1 VNQEPR
7 SPAAFLARRLATI
20 AAVALATAAAIWAL
34 GLGARVA
41 VLGADTGVMR
51 TRVEA
56 AVRQAVDR
64 EAAAARAHADAVAA
78 LNGID
83 GAVQGDARSV
93 RQLFDALGVSVAADA
108 GTEATSIYGSDGLPI
123 AWAGRPSDIAT
134 DRIRAGGED
143 WLVLEQVLGLRLVHI
158 RPVERRLGA
167 VVVTERAIGVTSPA
181 TAMAS
186 LRGSGPDPYRLATR
200 WATVSLEASSGGD
213 AGTSPDSSR
222 FEILGPH
229 DRPLVT
235 ASVANDALARTRA
248 QWSAA
253 IRWLMLAV
261 VAIALLFAAG
271 AVLDWHAMTAA
282 AHPGATAAVLLL
294 CVAAGRAVLLAEPA
308 GGWSSLPLFT
318 AVTYASPTVPRLLAS
333 PFDFLLTAVAVTAAV
348 LVVLQWVETAR
359 RRQMRRRAA
368 VTAGDLLQA
377 AGGAALAGAGAALV
391 LAAHAWL
398 LRDTVAHSTV
408 DLLHFSLAPFSPAR
422 LALQLGLI
430 ALHAAAVAAAVAL
443 FRASTIPWLVPRWSA
458 HQAAIVA
465 AWTVPTVLWVT
476 TRGGDARDS
485 VPLPALALAL
495 AVVLTLIAGVVWARY
510 RNGSQAFRLLA
521 LALAPVVPAL
531 AFYPTLFAMAWRAK
545 SDLVETRY
553 APQALN
559 QRATVY
565 ALLEESLREI
575 DGLPGLTA
583 LISANVNPGETG
595 AASDR
600 AFQVWQATA
609 LARYPVTSSVEVY
622 GPDGRL
628 VSRFAF
634 NLPEDLTNVSRSDE
648 TTCGWT
654 VAEEVAPFFADERR
668 VYHAG
673 RALCEA
679 GGAIAG
685 SIVVHAMLDYENL
698 PFTAARTPYVEL
710 LQPSDAARGPD
721 APGDDV
727 QYAVYGWSRTP
738 LYSSHETAW
747 PLDDPVFAL
756 VEQSRDSVW
765 ARLRRNGEPFDV
777 FLMNDR
783 GGIYA
788 LGFPAVSPL
797 GHLVNLAELTTL
809 GATAFVGVA
818 VIAGLFGLLARR
830 FVVAQALLREVRASF
845 YRKLFLAFVAAVVA
859 PVALLAVVAR
869 TFVASEMRVGV
880 EREAL
885 RTSAAASRVVSDLI
899 APQAARLGSALDDN
913 LMVWVRRLID
923 EDANI
928 FAGTE
933 LQATSERTVFA
944 SGLLS
949 SRTPA
954 EVYGAL
960 ALRREGGAVAR
971 ERIGDFEYV
980 VAAAPIRLGTIDAM
994 MTVPLTSRQ
1003 RDIDSQIDALDR
1015 RVLLAALIFILAGA
1029 GLGYTMAERIADP
1042 VSRLTRATRRI
1053 AGGDFDVRVVSTSSD
1068 ELARLV
1074 ADFNQMAAEL
1084 QRQRRQLERTHRIEA
1099 WAEMARQVA
1108 HDIKN
1113 PLTPIQLNAEHL
1125 RRVHADRGE
1134 PLGPI
1139 LKECVETIL
1148 TQVALLRQISS
1159 EFSNFASSPNVRRA
1173 PVEVADLLRDLVAPY
1188 GRGLTNGVSI
1198 EVRPMPPLPP
1208 VLIDRALVSRS
1219 LTNVIE
1225 NALHAMPSGG
1235 RLTIE
1240 AALRDSTVAI
1250 AMTDTGMGMDQEALE
1265 RVFEPYFST
1274 KARGTGLGLPIAKR
1288 NVELS
1293 GGTIAITSRRDEGT
1307 TVEVRLP
1314 VAS

>member
-1 VNQEPR
+1 VHR
-7 SPAAFLARRLATI
+7 ADGSSTAFLWRRLGRITAVT
-20 AAVALATAAAIWAL
+20 AVAVLALWAL
-34 GLGARVA
+34 GFGARA
-41 VLGADTGVMR
+41 AALGVDVTVMR
-51 TRVEA
+51 QRVEA
-56 AVRQAVDR
+56 AVRQAFDR
-64 EAAAARAHADAVAA
+64 EAAAARAHAVAVASLPSIDAA
-78 LNGID
+78 LEGEAR
-83 GAVQGDARSV
+83 AVRDLFEALSV
-93 RQLFDALGVSVAADA
+93 GVTSDA
-108 GTEATSIYGSDGLPI
+108 GTEATSVYAADGTPI
-123 AWAGRPSDIAT
+123 AWAGRPSDIAA

-143 WLVLEQVLGLRLVHI
+143 WFVLEQVLGLRLVHI
-158 RPVERRLGA
+158 RSVDGRLGA
-167 VVVTERAIGVTSPA
+167 VVVTERSVGAASPA

-186 LRGSGPDPYRLATR
+186 LRGSGPDPYRLNTR
-200 WATVSLEASSGGD
+200 WASVALEAASGD
-213 AGTSPDSSR
+213 ARTSFDSSR
-222 FEILGPH
+222 FEIAGPH
-229 DRPLVT
+229 AHSLLTATVDDTDLV
-235 ASVANDALARTRA
+235 RTRD
-248 QWSAA
+248 QWAA
-253 IRWLMLAV
+253 AVRWAMLGIIAV
-261 VAIALLFAAG
+261 AVLFAAG
-271 AVLDWHAMTAA
+271 AVLDWRAMTRA
-282 AHPGATAAVLLL
+282 AHPGLAAIGLVG
-294 CVAAGRAVLLAEPA
+294 CVALARAVLMVAPA
-308 GGWSSLPLFT
+308 ASWSSLPLFT
-318 AVTYASPTVPRLLAS
+318 AVTYASPAVPRLLSS
-333 PFDFLLTAVAVTAAV
+333 PLDFLLTAIALIAMV
-348 LVVLQWVETAR
+348 LVALQWVETGR
-359 RRQMRRRAA
+359 RRRGRRPVAE
-368 VTAGDLLQA
+368 
-377 AGGAALAGAGAALV
+377 ALATASAGALLAGIAAAFV
-391 LAAHAWL
+391 LQGHAWV
-398 LRDTVAHSTV
+398 LRDTVAHSTL
-408 DLLHFSLAPFSPAR
+408 DPLRFSLAPFSAAR

-430 ALHAAAVAAAVAL
+430 AAHAAAATALVTL
-443 FRASTIPWLVPRWSA
+443 FRASTNPWLVARWSA
-458 HQAAIVA
+458 AQAALVT
-465 AWTVPTVLWVT
+465 AWVLPTVIWSAARAGEAPASTPMPGVT
-476 TRGGDARDS
+476 
-485 VPLPALALAL
+485 LALSL
-495 AVVLTLIAGVVWARY
+495 AVLLTLSAPAVWARY
-510 RNGSQAFRLLA
+510 RNGSQGFRLVA

-531 AFYPTLFAMAWRAK
+531 AFYPSVFAVAWRAK
-545 SDLVETRY
+545 SDLVENRY

-565 ALLEESLREI
+565 SLLEESLRDI
-575 DGLPGLTA
+575 DALPGLVA
-583 LISANVNPGETG
+583 LVSAGRSPDQSG

-600 AFQVWQATA
+600 AFQLWQTTA

-628 VSRFAF
+628 LSRFAF
-634 NLPEDLTNVSRSDE
+634 NLPEDLSAVSRSDE
-648 TTCGWT
+648 AECRWT

-673 RALCEA
+673 RALCGPA
-679 GGAIAG
+679 GLAG

-738 LYSSHETAW
+738 FYSSHETAW
-747 PLDDPVFAL
+747 PLEDAVFSL
-756 VEQSRDSVW
+756 VEQSRDPVW
-765 ARLRRNGEPFDV
+765 ARLQRNGEPFDV

-788 LGFPAVSPL
+788 LGFPAVSAL

-809 GATAFVGVA
+809 GAAAFLGVA
-818 VIAGLFGLLARR
+818 VIAGLFGLAARR
-830 FVVAQALLREVRASF
+830 FVRAQALLREVRASF

-869 TFVASEMRVGV
+869 NFVASEMRSGV

-899 APQAARLGSALDDN
+899 APQAAQLGSALDDN
-913 LMVWVRRLID
+913 LMVWVRRLIA

-928 FAGTE
+928 FAGTG

-954 EVYGAL
+954 DVYVAL
-960 ALRREGGAVAR
+960 ALRREAGTVAR

-980 VAAAPIRLGTIDAM
+980 VAAAPIRLGSVDAM

-1053 AGGDFDVRVVSTSSD
+1053 AGGDFDVRVASTSSD

-1084 QRQRRQLERTHRIEA
+1084 QRQRLQLERTHRIEA

-1148 TQVALLRQISS
+1148 SQVALLRQISS
-1159 EFSNFASSPNVRRA
+1159 EFSNFASSPSVRRA
-1173 PVEVADLLRDLVAPY
+1173 PVEVAELLKDLVAPY
-1188 GRGLTNGVSI
+1188 ARALTDGLSI
-1198 EVRPMPPLPP
+1198 EVRPTPPLPP
-1208 VLIDRALVSRS
+1208 VLIDRALVARS
-1219 LTNVIE
+1219 LTNIIE
-1225 NALHAMPSGG
+1225 NSLHAMPSGG
-1235 RLTIE
+1235 QLTIE
-1240 AALRDSTVAI
+1240 ARLRDDSVAVEI
-1250 AMTDTGMGMDQEALE
+1250 SDTGMGMDEEALD

-1293 GGTIAITSRRDEGT
+1293 GGSIAITSQRERGT

-1314 VAS
+1314 LAT

>member
-1 VNQEPR
+1 MDRSGP
-7 SPAAFLARRLATI
+7 SPARFLRRRLLEIGAVTGI
-20 AAVALATAAAIWAL
+20 AVAGLWAL
-34 GLGARVA
+34 GLGARVL
-41 VLGADTGVMR
+41 VLGSDVTVMR
-51 TRVEA
+51 QRVEA
-56 AVRQAVDR
+56 AVRQSFDR
-64 EAAAARAHADAVAA
+64 EAAAARVHASTVAA
-78 LNGID
+78 LESIE
-83 GAVQGDARSV
+83 GAVKGDAPSV
-93 RQLFDALGVSVAADA
+93 RALFDALSAGVARDA
-108 GTEATSIYGSDGLPI
+108 GTEATSVYLADGTPI
-123 AWAGRPSDIAT
+123 AWAGRPSDIPP
-134 DRIRAGGED
+134 DRIERSGED
-143 WLVLEQVLGLRLVHI
+143 WFVLEQVLGLRMVHI
-158 RPVERRLGA
+158 RPVGRQLSA
-167 VVVTERAIGVTSPA
+167 VVVTERGIGAASPA
-181 TAMAS
+181 TALAS
-186 LRGSGPDPYRLATR
+186 LRGSGPNPYRMNTR
-200 WATVSLEASSGGD
+200 WATVALEAPSGG
-213 AGTSPDSSR
+213 ARTTPDPSR
-222 FEILGPH
+222 FEILGP
-229 DRPLVT
+229 DEGPLLT
-235 ASVANDALARTRA
+235 AIVEDEDLARARA

-253 IRWLMLAV
+253 VRWTVLAALAV
-261 VAIALLFAAG
+261 AALFAAG
-271 AVLDWHAMTAA
+271 AVLDWRAMTGGSRAA
-282 AHPGATAAVLLL
+282 IASMAL
-294 CVAAGRAVLLAEPA
+294 VACLALARAVLLVEPA
-308 GGWSSLPLFT
+308 GGWSSWPLFT
-318 AVTYASPTVPRLLAS
+318 AVTYASAAVPRLLSS
-333 PFDFLLTAVAVTAAV
+333 PFDFLLTAVTLTAAV
-348 LVVLQWVETAR
+348 LLALQWVETVR
-359 RRQMRRRAA
+359 RRRGSRRPI
-368 VTAGDLLQA
+368 VTAIDWLA
-377 AGGAALAGAGAALV
+377 AGGSAFLAGSAAALL
-391 LAAHAWL
+391 LHAHAWT

-408 DLLHFSLAPFSPAR
+408 DLLHFSLAPFSAAR

-430 ALHAAAVAAAVAL
+430 AAHAATVAGMVAL
-443 FRASTIPWLVPRWSA
+443 FRASTSPWLVARRSA
-458 HQAAIVA
+458 AQVALVA
-465 AWTVPTVLWVT
+465 AWVLPTVLWT
-476 TRGGDARDS
+476 GAAGDVSTA
-485 VPLPALALAL
+485 PLPGAALALTL
-495 AVVLTLIAGVVWARY
+495 AVVLALNAAAVWARF
-510 RNGSQAFRLLA
+510 RNGSQGFRLVV
-521 LALAPVVPAL
+521 LALAPVIPAL
-531 AFYPTLFAMAWRAK
+531 AFYPTVFAIAWQSK

-553 APQALN
+553 APQAIN

-565 ALLEESLREI
+565 ALLEKSLQEI
-575 DGLPGLTA
+575 DALPGLEA
-583 LISANVNPGETG
+583 LVSASRTPGESG

-600 AFQVWQATA
+600 AFQVWQGTA

-622 GPDGRL
+622 GADRAL
-628 VSRFAF
+628 LSRFAF
-634 NLPEDLTNVSRSDE
+634 NLPEDLSLVSRSDE
-648 TTCGWT
+648 ASCSWT

-673 RALCEA
+673 RALC
-679 GGAIAG
+679 GPSGASTG

-738 LYSSHETAW
+738 FYSSHETAW
-747 PLDDPVFAL
+747 PLDDVVFAL
-756 VEQSRDSVW
+756 VEQSRDPVW
-765 ARLRRNGEPFDV
+765 ARLQRNNEPFDV

-788 LGFPAVSPL
+788 LGFPAVSTL

-809 GATAFVGVA
+809 GAAAFIGVA
-818 VIAGLFGLLARR
+818 AIAGLFGLAARR
-830 FVVAQALLREVRASF
+830 FVLAQALLREVRASF

-869 TFVASEMRVGV
+869 NFVASEMRNGV

-885 RTSAAASRVVSDLI
+885 RTSAVASRVVSDLI
-899 APQAARLGSALDDN
+899 APQAAQQGSTLDDN

-954 EVYGAL
+954 DVYRAL
-960 ALRREGGAVAR
+960 ALRREGGTVAR

-1003 RDIDSQIDALDR
+1003 RDIDTQIDALDR

-1053 AGGDFDVRVVSTSSD
+1053 AGGDFDVRVASASSD
-1068 ELARLV
+1068 ELAKLV
-1074 ADFNQMAAEL
+1074 ADFNQMASEL

-1113 PLTPIQLNAEHL
+1113 PLTPIQLNAQHL

-1139 LKECVETIL
+1139 LNDCVETIL

-1159 EFSNFASSPNVRRA
+1159 EFSNFASSPSVRRT
-1173 PVEVADLLRDLVAPY
+1173 PVEVTDLLNDLVSPY
-1188 GRGLTNGVSI
+1188 ARALSDGLSI
-1198 EVRPMPPLPP
+1198 DLRPMPALPP
-1208 VLIDRALVSRS
+1208 VLIDRALISRS
-1219 LTNVIE
+1219 LTNIIE

-1235 RLTIE
+1235 RLTVE
-1240 AALRDSTVAI
+1240 AALRDNSVAVVI
-1250 AMTDTGMGMDQEALE
+1250 SDTGMGMDQEALD

-1293 GGTIAITSRRDEGT
+1293 GGSIEITSQRERGT

-1314 VAS
+1314 LAT

>member
-1 VNQEPR
+1 M
-7 SPAAFLARRLATI
+7 
-20 AAVALATAAAIWAL
+20 VAWVLPTALWTAA
-34 GLGARVA
+34 R
-41 VLGADTGVMR
+41 
-51 TRVEA
+51 
-56 AVRQAVDR
+56 
-64 EAAAARAHADAVAA
+64 
-78 LNGID
+78 
-83 GAVQGDARSV
+83 GDV
-93 RQLFDALGVSVAADA
+93 
-108 GTEATSIYGSDGLPI
+108 
-123 AWAGRPSDIAT
+123 
-134 DRIRAGGED
+134 
-143 WLVLEQVLGLRLVHI
+143 
-158 RPVERRLGA
+158 
-167 VVVTERAIGVTSPA
+167 
-181 TAMAS
+181 
-186 LRGSGPDPYRLATR
+186 
-200 WATVSLEASSGGD
+200 ATV
-213 AGTSPDSSR
+213 
-222 FEILGPH
+222 
-229 DRPLVT
+229 PL
-235 ASVANDALARTRA
+235 L
-248 QWSAA
+248 
-253 IRWLMLAV
+253 
-261 VAIALLFAAG
+261 
-271 AVLDWHAMTAA
+271 
-282 AHPGATAAVLLL
+282 
-294 CVAAGRAVLLAEPA
+294 
-308 GGWSSLPLFT
+308 
-318 AVTYASPTVPRLLAS
+318 
-333 PFDFLLTAVAVTAAV
+333 
-348 LVVLQWVETAR
+348 
-359 RRQMRRRAA
+359 
-368 VTAGDLLQA
+368 
-377 AGGAALAGAGAALV
+377 GAALAL
-391 LAAHAWL
+391 
-398 LRDTVAHSTV
+398 T
-408 DLLHFSLAPFSPAR
+408 
-422 LALQLGLI
+422 
-430 ALHAAAVAAAVAL
+430 
-443 FRASTIPWLVPRWSA
+443 
-458 HQAAIVA
+458 
-465 AWTVPTVLWVT
+465 
-476 TRGGDARDS
+476 
-485 VPLPALALAL
+485 L
-495 AVVLTLIAGVVWARY
+495 AVVLTLNAAAVWARF
-510 RNGSQAFRLLA
+510 RNGSQGFRLIV

-531 AFYPTLFAMAWRAK
+531 AFYPTVFAVAWQSK

-575 DGLPGLTA
+575 DALPGLEA
-583 LISANVNPGETG
+583 LVSASRTPGESG

-622 GPDGRL
+622 GADGAL
-628 VSRFAF
+628 LSRFAF
-634 NLPEDLTNVSRSDE
+634 NLPEDLSQVSRSDE
-648 TTCGWT
+648 AACAWT
-654 VAEEVAPFFADERR
+654 VAEEVAPFFADDRR

-673 RALCEA
+673 RALCKS
-679 GGAIAG
+679 GGKPVG

-738 LYSSHETAW
+738 FYSSHETAW
-747 PLDDPVFAL
+747 PLDDAVFSR
-756 VEQSRDSVW
+756 VEQSRDPVW
-765 ARLRRNGEPFDV
+765 ARLQRNAEPFDV

-788 LGFPAVSPL
+788 LGFPAVSAL
-797 GHLVNLAELTTL
+797 GHLVNLAELATL
-809 GATAFVGVA
+809 GAAAFIGLA
-818 VIAGLFGLLARR
+818 AITGLFGLVARR
-830 FVVAQALLREVRASF
+830 FVLAQALLREVRASF

-859 PVALLAVVAR
+859 PVVLLAFVAR
-869 TFVASEMRVGV
+869 NFVASEMRSGV

-885 RTSAAASRVVSDLI
+885 RTSAVASRVVSDLI
-899 APQAARLGSALDDN
+899 APQAAQQGSTLDDN

-949 SRTPA
+949 SRTPGDI
-954 EVYGAL
+954 YGAL
-960 ALRREGGAVAR
+960 ALRREGGTVAR

-1053 AGGDFDVRVVSTSSD
+1053 AGGDFDVRVASASSD
-1068 ELARLV
+1068 ELAKLV
-1074 ADFNQMAAEL
+1074 ADFNQMASEL

-1159 EFSNFASSPNVRRA
+1159 EFSNFASSPSVRRT
-1173 PVEVADLLRDLVAPY
+1173 PVEVADLLKDLVAPY
-1188 GRGLTNGVSI
+1188 ARGLSDGLSI
-1198 EVRPMPPLPP
+1198 DLRPMPALPA

-1219 LTNVIE
+1219 LTNIIE

-1235 RLTIE
+1235 KLTIE
-1240 AALRDSTVAI
+1240 ASLRGDGVVVEIS
-1250 AMTDTGMGMDQEALE
+1250 DTGLGMDPEALE
-1265 RVFEPYFST
+1265 RAFEPYFST
-1274 KARGTGLGLPIAKR
+1274 KALGTGLGLPIAKR

-1293 GGTIAITSRRDEGT
+1293 GGSIAITSQRDRGT

-1314 VAS
+1314 IATRPPRRYGLSTEIARTSGGGGSLQRTVWRSSVEEPPTSTDSGVANFHRSP

>member
-1 VNQEPR
+1 VGKPHHA
-7 SPAAFLARRLATI
+7 PAAFLWRRLATI
-20 AAVALATAAAIWAL
+20 AAVAAATAIGIWAL
-34 GLGARVA
+34 GLGARAA
-41 VLGADTGVMR
+41 VLGADVGVMR

-78 LNGID
+78 LTGID
-83 GAVQGDARSV
+83 SAVQGDARSI
-93 RQLFDALGVSVAADA
+93 RQLFDALASSVAGDA
-108 GTEATSIYGSDGLPI
+108 GTEATSIYGPDGAPI
-123 AWAGRPSDIAT
+123 AWAGRPSDLST
-134 DRIRAGGED
+134 DRIGAGGED

-158 RPVERRLGA
+158 RPLERRLGA

-186 LRGSGPDPYRLATR
+186 LRGSGPNPYRLETR
-200 WATVSLEASSGGD
+200 WATVSLEASSGD
-213 AGTSPDSSR
+213 AGTSPDASR
-222 FEILGPH
+222 FEIVGPH
-229 DRPLVT
+229 NRPLVT
-235 ASVANDALARTRA
+235 AFVDDRALARTRD
-248 QWSAA
+248 QWAAA
-253 IRWLMLAV
+253 IRWLGLAV
-261 VAIALLFAAG
+261 AAIAVLFAAG
-271 AVLDWHAMTAA
+271 AMLDWHAMTAA
-282 AHPGATAAVLLL
+282 AHPGTAAAALLL
-294 CVAAGRAVLLAEPA
+294 CVAVCRAVFLAEPA
-308 GGWSSLPLFT
+308 GSWSSLPLFT
-318 AVTYASPTVPRLLAS
+318 AVIYASPAVPRLLAS

-348 LVVLQWVETAR
+348 LVALQWVETAR
-359 RRQMRRRAA
+359 RRRTLRHPV
-368 VTAGDLLQA
+368 VTTIELLQA
-377 AGGAALAGAGAALV
+377 TGVAALAGVGAALV

-398 LRDTVAHSTV
+398 LRDTVAHSTT

-422 LALQLGLI
+422 LALQLGFI
-430 ALHAAAVAAAVAL
+430 ALHAATVAACVAL

-465 AWTVPTVLWVT
+465 AWALPTVLWT
-476 TRGGDARDS
+476 ATRGDVRDS
-485 VPLPALALAL
+485 EPLPALALAL
-495 AVVLTLIAGVVWARY
+495 AIVLTLIAGVVWARY

-531 AFYPTLFAMAWRAK
+531 AFYPTVFATAWRAK
-545 SDLVETRY
+545 SGLVESRY

-559 QRATVY
+559 QRDTVY

-575 DGLPGLTA
+575 DDLPGLTA
-583 LISANVNPGETG
+583 LVSAIVGPGETG

-609 LARYPVTSSVEVY
+609 LAQYPVTSSVEVY

-634 NLPEDLTNVSRSDE
+634 NLPEDLAFVSRSDE
-648 TTCGWT
+648 VTCGWT

-673 RALCEA
+673 RALCQS

-756 VEQSRDSVW
+756 VEQSRDPVW

-788 LGFPAVSPL
+788 LGFPAVSSL

-809 GATAFVGVA
+809 GAAAFVGVA
-818 VIAGLFGLLARR
+818 VIGGIFGLLARR

-869 TFVASEMRVGV
+869 TFVASEMRAGV

-885 RTSAAASRVVSDLI
+885 RTSATASRVVSDLI
-899 APQAARLGSALDDN
+899 APQAARQGSALDDN

-1015 RVLLAALIFILAGA
+1015 RVLLAALVFILAGA

-1053 AGGDFDVRVVSTSSD
+1053 AGGDFDVRVASTSSD

-1074 ADFNQMAAEL
+1074 ADFNQMASEL

-1113 PLTPIQLNAEHL
+1113 PLTPIQLNAQHL

-1148 TQVALLRQISS
+1148 TQVELLRQISS
-1159 EFSNFASSPNVRRA
+1159 EFSNFASSPNVRRT
-1173 PVEVADLLRDLVAPY
+1173 PVEVHELLRDLVAPY
-1188 GRGLTNGVSI
+1188 ARGLTNEVSI
-1198 EVRPMPPLPP
+1198 EVRPMGPLPP

-1240 AALRDSTVAI
+1240 AALRDGAVVI

-1293 GGTIAITSRRDEGT
+1293 GGSIAITSRRDEGT

-1314 VAS
+1314 VAP

>member
-1 VNQEPR
+1 VHRSDR
-7 SPAAFLARRLATI
+7 SPTAFLWRRLARI
-20 AAVALATAAAIWAL
+20 AAIT
-34 GLGARVA
+34 GVA
-41 VLGADTGVMR
+41 VLALWGLGFGARAAVLGSDLAVMR
-51 TRVEA
+51 QRVEA

-64 EAAAARAHADAVAA
+64 DAAAARAHAATAAGLASIDAA
-78 LNGID
+78 LEGD
-83 GAVQGDARSV
+83 SRAVRD
-93 RQLFDALGVSVAADA
+93 LFDALSAGVAADA
-108 GTEATSIYGSDGLPI
+108 GTEATSIYLTDGTPI
-123 AWAGRPSDIAT
+123 AWAGRPSDIAA
-134 DRIRAGGED
+134 DRIRDAGDD
-143 WLVLEQVLGLRLVHI
+143 WFVLEQVLGLRLVHI
-158 RPVERRLGA
+158 RPVEGRLGA
-167 VVVTERAIGVTSPA
+167 VVVTERNLGAASPA

-186 LRGSGPDPYRLATR
+186 LRGSGPNPYRLNTR
-200 WATVSLEASSGGD
+200 WATVALEAASGD
-213 AGTSPDSSR
+213 ARTSPDPSR
-222 FEILGPH
+222 FEIVGPH
-229 DRPLVT
+229 DRALLT
-235 ASVANDALARTRA
+235 ANVENSDLARART
-248 QWSAA
+248 QWATA
-253 IRWLMLAV
+253 VRWAMLAL
-261 VAIALLFAAG
+261 VAVAVLIAAG
-271 AVLDWHAMTAA
+271 AVLDWRAMTRAA
-282 AHPGATAAVLLL
+282 FPSLAALGLIG
-294 CVAAGRAVLLAEPA
+294 CVAVARAVLLVEPA
-308 GGWSSLPLFT
+308 AGWSSLPLFT
-318 AVTYASPTVPRLLAS
+318 AVTYASSAVPRLLSS
-333 PFDFLLTAVAVTAAV
+333 PLDFLLTAVGTTAIV
-348 LVVLQWVETAR
+348 LVALQWVETAR
-359 RRQMRRRAA
+359 RRRRGRRPVTSALVQASGAAILAGIAAAA
-368 VTAGDLLQA
+368 VLQ
-377 AGGAALAGAGAALV
+377 
-391 LAAHAWL
+391 AHAWV

-408 DLLHFSLAPFSPAR
+408 DLLHFSLAPFSASR

-430 ALHAAAVAAAVAL
+430 ATHAATVTAVVTL
-443 FRASTIPWLVPRWSA
+443 FRASTNPWLMARRSA
-458 HQAAIVA
+458 AQAAIVA
-465 AWTVPTVLWVT
+465 AWVLPTVIWAAARSGTGLTGMPLPGVT
-476 TRGGDARDS
+476 T
-485 VPLPALALAL
+485 ALAL
-495 AVVLTLIAGVVWARY
+495 AVLLTLSAPALWARY
-510 RNGSQAFRLLA
+510 RNGSQGFRLVA

-531 AFYPTLFAMAWRAK
+531 AFYPTVFAVAWQAK

-575 DGLPGLTA
+575 DALPGLVA
-583 LISANVNPGETG
+583 LVSAGPTPDQSG

-622 GPDGRL
+622 GADDSL
-628 VSRFAF
+628 LSRFAF
-634 NLPEDLTNVSRSDE
+634 NLPEDLTAVSRSDE
-648 TTCGWT
+648 VGCGWT

-673 RALCEA
+673 RALC
-679 GGAIAG
+679 GASGTVG
-685 SIVVHAMLDYENL
+685 SLVVHAMLDYENL

-710 LQPSDAARGPD
+710 LQPTDAARGPD

-738 LYSSHETAW
+738 FYSSHETAW
-747 PLDDPVFAL
+747 PLEDAVFSL
-756 VEQSRDSVW
+756 VEQSRDPVW
-765 ARLRRNGEPFDV
+765 ARLQRNDEPFDV

-788 LGFPAVSPL
+788 LGFPAVSAL
-797 GHLVNLAELTTL
+797 GHVVNLAELTTL
-809 GATAFVGVA
+809 GAAAFIGVA
-818 VIAGLFGLLARR
+818 AIAGLFGLMARR
-830 FVVAQALLREVRASF
+830 FVLAQALLREVRASF

-869 TFVASEMRVGV
+869 NFVASEMRNGV

-899 APQAARLGSALDDN
+899 APQAARQGSALDDN

-954 EVYGAL
+954 DVYRAL
-960 ALRREGGAVAR
+960 ALRREAGAVAR

-980 VAAAPIRLGTIDAM
+980 VAAAPIQLGGVDAM

-1053 AGGDFDVRVVSTSSD
+1053 AGGDFDVRVASTSSD
-1068 ELARLV
+1068 ELAKLV
-1074 ADFNQMAAEL
+1074 ADFNQMASEL
-1084 QRQRRQLERTHRIEA
+1084 QRQGRQLERTHRIEA

-1148 TQVALLRQISS
+1148 SQVALLRQISS
-1159 EFSNFASSPNVRRA
+1159 EFSNFASSPSVRRA
-1173 PVEVADLLRDLVAPY
+1173 PVEVADLVKDLVAPY
-1188 GRGLTNGVSI
+1188 ERALTDGLSI

-1219 LTNVIE
+1219 LTNIIE

-1240 AALRDSTVAI
+1240 ATRRDDSVAVAI
-1250 AMTDTGMGMDQEALE
+1250 SDTGMGMDQEALE

-1293 GGTIAITSRRDEGT
+1293 GGSIAITSQRERGT

-1314 VAS
+1314 LAG

>member
-1 VNQEPR
+1 
-7 SPAAFLARRLATI
+7 
-20 AAVALATAAAIWAL
+20 
-34 GLGARVA
+34 
-41 VLGADTGVMR
+41 M
-51 TRVEA
+51 
-56 AVRQAVDR
+56 
-64 EAAAARAHADAVAA
+64 
-78 LNGID
+78 
-83 GAVQGDARSV
+83 
-93 RQLFDALGVSVAADA
+93 VAADT
-108 GTEATSIYGSDGLPI
+108 GTEATSVYVADGTPI
-123 AWAGRPSDIAT
+123 AWAGRPSDVAVE
-134 DRIRAGGED
+134 RIGNSGED
-143 WLVLEQVLGLRLVHI
+143 WFVLEQALGLRLVHL
-158 RPVERRLGA
+158 RPVDRRLGA
-167 VVVTERAIGVTSPA
+167 VVVTERRIGAAEPA
-181 TAMAS
+181 TAIAS
-186 LRGSGPDPYRLATR
+186 LRGRGPNPYRMGTR
-200 WATVSLEASSGGD
+200 WATVALEASSGS
-213 AGTSPDSSR
+213 ATSPDPAR
-222 FEILGPH
+222 FEIAGPYG
-229 DRPLVT
+229 RPLLT
-235 ASVANDALARTRA
+235 ATVEDDSLARTRA
-248 QWSAA
+248 QWASAV
-253 IRWLMLAV
+253 RWLMLVA

-271 AVLDWHAMTAA
+271 AVLDWREMTARAYPARVALALLACVLA
-282 AHPGATAAVLLL
+282 ARSVLLL
-294 CVAAGRAVLLAEPA
+294 EAAGS
-308 GGWSSLPLFT
+308 WSPWPLFT
-318 AVTYASPTVPRLLAS
+318 AVTYASPAAPRLLSS
-333 PFDFLLTAVAVTAAV
+333 PFDFLATAVAV
-348 LVVLQWVETAR
+348 
-359 RRQMRRRAA
+359 
-368 VTAGDLLQA
+368 
-377 AGGAALAGAGAALV
+377 AALV
-391 LAAHAWL
+391 LIGLAWVEAFRRRQRHRRPVAVAPAAAAAAAFAAGVAGTLVLHAHAWV
-398 LRDTVAHSTV
+398 LRDTVAHSSV
-408 DLLHFSLAPFSPAR
+408 DLLHLSLAPFSASR

-430 ALHAAAVAAAVAL
+430 GFHLAAVAALVSL
-443 FRASTIPWLVPRWSA
+443 FRASTIPWLVPRRSA
-458 HQAAIVA
+458 GQAIIAVA
-465 AWTVPTVLWVT
+465 WVLPTLMWAALIRDST
-476 TRGGDARDS
+476 GGDAAP
-485 VPLPALALAL
+485 VPGVALAMAL
-495 AVVLTLIAGVVWARY
+495 AVGLTWRAPALWARY
-510 RNGSQAFRLLA
+510 RKGSQGFRLMA

-531 AFYPTLFAMAWRAK
+531 AFYPTVFAVAWQAK

-565 ALLEESLREI
+565 SLLEESLREI
-575 DGLPGLTA
+575 DALPGLVQLVA
-583 LISANVNPGETG
+583 AGRAPDQSG
-595 AASDR
+595 APSDR
-600 AFQVWQATA
+600 AFQVWQTTA
-609 LARYPVTSSVEVY
+609 LARYPVTSSVELY
-622 GPDGRL
+622 GPEGGL
-628 VSRFAF
+628 LSRFAF
-634 NLPEDLTNVSRSDE
+634 NLPEDLTLVSRSDE
-648 TTCGWT
+648 RGCAWT

-673 RALCEA
+673 RALC
-679 GGAIAG
+679 GPDGSNAG

-698 PFTAARTPYVEL
+698 PFTGGRSPYVEL
-710 LQPSDAARGPD
+710 LQPSDSARGPD

-747 PLDDPVFAL
+747 PIEDGVFSL
-756 VEQSRDSVW
+756 VEQSREPVW

-788 LGFPAVSPL
+788 LGFPAVPTL

-809 GATAFVGVA
+809 GAAAFIGVA
-818 VIAGLFGLLARR
+818 AIAGLFGLAARR
-830 FVVAQALLREVRASF
+830 IVVAQALLREVRASF
-845 YRKLFLAFVAAVVA
+845 YRKLFLAFVAAVVT

-869 TFVASEMRVGV
+869 NFIASEMRAGV

-885 RTSAAASRVVSDLI
+885 RTSSAASRVVSDLI
-899 APQAARLGSALDDN
+899 APQAARQGSALDDN

-928 FAGTE
+928 FVDTS
-933 LQATSERTVFA
+933 LLATSERTVFA
-944 SGLLS
+944 SGLLP

-954 EVYGAL
+954 DVYRAL
-960 ALRREGGAVAR
+960 ALRREAGAVAR

-980 VAAAPIRLGTIDAM
+980 VAAAPIRLGNTDAM

-1029 GLGYTMAERIADP
+1029 ALGYTMAERIADP

-1053 AGGDFDVRVVSTSSD
+1053 AGGDFDVRVASTSSD

-1074 ADFNQMAAEL
+1074 GDFNQMAAEL
-1084 QRQRRQLERTHRIEA
+1084 QRQRRQLERTHRVEA

-1159 EFSNFASSPNVRRA
+1159 EFSNFASSPSVRRA
-1173 PVEVADLLRDLVAPY
+1173 PVEVADLLKDLVTPY
-1188 GRGLTNGVSI
+1188 ERGLTDALSI

-1219 LTNVIE
+1219 LTNIIE
-1225 NALHAMPSGG
+1225 NALHAMPAGG

-1240 AALRDSTVAI
+1240 AQLRGDSVAI
-1250 AMTDTGMGMDQEALE
+1250 EISDTGTGMDPEALE

-1293 GGTIAITSRRDEGT
+1293 GGSISITSARERGT

-1314 VAS
+1314 LAA